1 MRHRIDTGT
10 TWLWAFWLLLFVFLI
25 LIAILCGRNWISR
38 LAWGLA
44 VLFVTSLIIYIV
56 VSVTYS
62 HAAEPRL
69 ATGALDTS
77 QYEGVGAVMAEKG
90 NEVIR
95 NVAGTFAWGIERT
108 TIYSMIGSGI
118 VLLGLIVWR
127 VVLPRTRATTL

>member
-1 MRHRIDTGT
+1 MIPF
-10 TWLWAFWLLLFVFLI
+10 ASLI
-25 LIAILCGRNWISR
+25 IIALLCGRNWISR

-44 VLFVTSLIIYIV
+44 VLFVTSLIIYIA

-62 HAAEPRL
+62 HAAAPRL
-69 ATGALDTS
+69 VTGVIDTS

-95 NVAGTFAWGIERT
+95 NVAGAFAWGTERT
-108 TIYSMIGSGI
+108 TIYFMIGSGI

-127 VVLPRTRATTL
+127 VVLPRTRGTSL